1 MPNSA
6 LTKRQQELL
15 EIIYKYIKN
24 SGYPPTFEEM
34 KDSLN
39 VSSNQSVIDL
49 LTKLE
54 AHKLIKRSESQ
65 ARSIVLLPLAY
76 EILNVPRLAPFL
88 GISHAGAPIQTLEMD
103 GQWMPLSA
111 SIAKLDAEV
120 FLLKVSGD
128 SMINAGIDDG
138 DIVLV
143 KSAKE
148 FVSKDIVLAD
158 VEGESTIKRFIS
170 EDKPPYLYLKPENP
184 NHSIIYFTQSI
195 TLKGKVIS
203 VFKDEKWLNVS

>member
-1 MPNSA
+1 M
-6 LTKRQQELL
+6 

-76 EILNVPRLAPFL
+76 DKLSVSPIAPFL

-111 SIAKLDAEV
+111 GIARLDAEV
-120 FLLKVSGD
+120 FLLKISGD

-203 VFKDEKWLNVS
+203 VFKDEKWLNVSEL

>member
-1 MPNSA
+1 
-6 LTKRQQELL
+6 
-15 EIIYKYIKN
+15 
-24 SGYPPTFEEM
+24 
-34 KDSLN
+34 
-39 VSSNQSVIDL
+39 
-49 LTKLE
+49 
-54 AHKLIKRSESQ
+54 
-65 ARSIVLLPLAY
+65 
-76 EILNVPRLAPFL
+76 
-88 GISHAGAPIQTLEMD
+88 
-103 GQWMPLSA
+103 
-111 SIAKLDAEV
+111 
-120 FLLKVSGD
+120 
-128 SMINAGIDDG
+128 MINAGIDDG

-203 VFKDEKWLNVS
+203 VFKDEKWLNVSEL

>member
-24 SGYPPTFEEM
+24 SGYPPTLQDL

-54 AHKLIKRSESQ
+54 RHKLIKRGESQ

-76 EILNVPRLAPFL
+76 EILNAPRLAPFL
-88 GISHAGAPIQTLEMD
+88 GISHAGAPIQTLETD
-103 GQWMPLSA
+103 GQWTPLSA